1 MTRPMLTQRE
11 AALACGVSRT
21 TVRRSREAGD
31 LPGSVQDPKR
41 GWMIP
46 IDELLA
52 AGYRLNAPAP
62 ADAPTTA
69 PAGPVTTAGSDGP
82 DTAVLRAE
90 LERLR
95 AEHELALAR
104 AEVQHLRAQLAER
117 GERIADLQRAV
128 AALSPAPERAAL
140 PRPERPAVP
149 GQTMGVPAAEP
160 VPASDPVA
168 EPRRRWW
175 SGQP

>member
-1 MTRPMLTQRE
+1 MKRPMLTQRE
-11 AALACGVSRT
+11 AADACGVSRT
-21 TVRRSREAGD
+21 TIRRAREAGD

-46 IDELLA
+46 IDGLLA

-62 ADAPTTA
+62 ADSPAPGGSAA
-69 PAGPVTTAGSDGP
+69 PAAAGEQD
-82 DTAVLRAE
+82 AVVLRAE

-104 AEVQHLRAQLAER
+104 AELQHLRAQLAER

-128 AALSPAPERAAL
+128 AALTPAPSRAELAL
-140 PRPERPAVP
+140 PERVAMP
-149 GQTMGVPAAEP
+149 GQAMGGTAAEQATAWGDGP
-160 VPASDPVA
+160 EA
-168 EPRRRWW
+168 RKRWW
-175 SGQP
+175 GGRP